1 MAIGVLGVKVVY
13 SSTRALAGSHG
24 AQHSVMVLPCAC
36 TGVVPAPTPSAEA
49 RAPHAT
55 RSAFIVCF
63 ITRSLPVGPA
73 IDMARL
79 SYPLECFEQSDTVLD
94 GLND

>member
-1 MAIGVLGVKVVY
+1 VA
-13 SSTRALAGSHG
+13 
-24 AQHSVMVLPCAC
+24 
-36 TGVVPAPTPSAEA
+36 
-49 RAPHAT
+49 
-55 RSAFIVCF
+55 
-63 ITRSLPVGPA
+63 PA